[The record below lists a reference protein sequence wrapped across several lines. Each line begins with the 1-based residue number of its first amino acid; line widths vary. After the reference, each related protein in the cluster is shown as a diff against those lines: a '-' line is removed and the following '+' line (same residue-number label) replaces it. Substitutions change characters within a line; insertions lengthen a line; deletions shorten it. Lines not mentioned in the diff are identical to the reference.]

1 MPMEKPGKPFFRLI
15 DHTADLGME
24 IFGDDP
30 ADLFVNAARAL
41 FAVLAQADGR
51 GAAGR
56 RRHTIDLEGADWAD
70 LMVNWLRELLY
81 LWNGEQQVLSGLEIQ
96 SLSENR
102 LRAEVITGDVDPRRH
117 RAGQE
122 IKAVTYHQIA
132 VGPGGQGWRARVIFD
147 L

>member
-1 MPMEKPGKPFFRLI
+1 MPMEKPGQPFYRLI

-24 IFGDDP
+24 ILGDDP
-30 ADLFVNAARAL
+30 MDLFANAARAL
-41 FAVLAQADGR
+41 FAVLAPVGGR
-51 GAAGR
+51 AAPGR

-96 SLSENR
+96 SLSETH
-102 LRAEVITGDVDPRRH
+102 LRAEVITGDVVPRRH
-117 RAGQE
+117 RVGQE

-132 VGPGGQGWRARVIFD
+132 VGPGEQGWRARVIFD